1 MSASIERAREND
13 YKNVVVRP
21 LNFASRG
28 DKFCDQRRSLSKA
41 FPFPP
46 GLFITSGTLKM
57 VPPTI
62 DRNKYHLLHD
72 LPKVMQNEYFKNIDK
87 ILELHEKFEKNSA
100 LQSYFQRN
108 SLFQL
113 QKITKRN
120 NEKIKRKLTKL
131 IDFQKSECVRK
142 LKLHRMC
149 VANLK
154 EFIIKYRECEV
165 LCDLKSKDNS

>member
-1 MSASIERAREND
+1 MAT
-13 YKNVVVRP
+13 
-21 LNFASRG
+21 NFATKGGAYQKLFFFS
-28 DKFCDQRRSLSKA
+28 
-41 FPFPP
+41 P
-46 GLFITSGTLKM
+46 GLFITSGTPKM

-62 DRNKYHLLHD
+62 DSNKYHLLKD
-72 LPKVMQNEYFKNIDK
+72 LPKVMQNDYFKNIDK

-131 IDFQKSECVRK
+131 IDFHKSECERK

-154 EFIIKYRECEV
+154 EFIINYRECEV
-165 LCDLKSKDNS
+165 FCNLKSKDNS